1 MIKRPSEVTL
11 RYLAIA
17 VLAVACVY
25 FSLLSVSDH
34 LDSDFVGYAG
44 WYGNLA
50 AYDWKSCD
58 GFEPIFCLVGF
69 VYQDFELPFEYFA
82 FSTSL
87 AIYTFLHLV
96 VCNVYRDKAV
106 LNVTAFLFTCF
117 FLYIVF
123 PPEMASHL
131 IRQYLA
137 IGLILLV
144 LASAGKL
151 RLIFALLAVGFHF
164 TAIVFL
170 PFILIAYLKLSRVH
184 ILIFTIASLSLALI
198 FSPLIYSIVKEFSS
212 SHIYTF
218 FPGGAIYDLL
228 YKVQLYFDGGETRVS
243 LLKLALLV
251 IAFGY
256 AVVRPLDIYSNIVI
270 LCFVVTLSFM
280 LFSVS
285 TSSIMFERFY
295 QYGKALAFFVGLL
308 FVCDVAQFRRLLIG
322 KVR

>member
-1 MIKRPSEVTL
+1 MIKRPSEITL

-17 VLAVACVY
+17 VLAAACVY

-44 WYGNLA
+44 WYVNLTP
-50 AYDWKSCD
+50 YDWKSCD
-58 GFEPIFCLVGF
+58 GFEPFFCLAGSA
-69 VYQDFELPFEYFA
+69 YQDFELPFEYFA

-87 AIYTFLHLV
+87 AIYVLLHLV
-96 VCNVYRDKAV
+96 VCKVYRERGLRELTV
-106 LNVTAFLFTCF
+106 FLPTCF
-117 FLYIVF
+117 LLYIVF
-123 PPEMASHL
+123 PPEMVSHL

-137 IGLILLV
+137 IGLILLA

-151 RLIFALLAVGFHF
+151 RLLFALLAPGFHF

-170 PFILIAYLKLSRVH
+170 PFILIAYHKLSRGH
-184 ILIFTIASLSLALI
+184 IVIFSIASLGFAFI
-198 FSPLIYSIVKEFSS
+198 FSSLIYSVVKDFSS
-212 SHIYTF
+212 NHIGAF
-218 FPGGAIYDLL
+218 FPGGAMYDLL
-228 YKVQLYFDGGETRVS
+228 YKIPLYFDGGEARVS
-243 LLKLALLV
+243 GLKLSLLL

-256 AVVRPLDIYSNIVI
+256 AVVRQPDIYSNVLI

-280 LFSVS
+280 LFSIS

-308 FVCDVAQFRRLLIG
+308 FVCDVERFRRLL
-322 KVR
+322 VERVL